1 MAETEMKLEP
11 GVILNEV
18 VSGCLRAAG
27 TNLYAWCRENDVN
40 HATAKQALFG
50 QSGGDRGKELLSKMI
65 ETAGRTQVEMT
76 YRKRIEDHAAA
87 ISGEAA

>member
-1 MAETEMKLEP
+1 MADAEMKLEP

-27 TNLYAWCRENDVN
+27 TNVYKWCRENGVN
-40 HATAKQALFG
+40 RASAKQALFG
-50 QSGGDRGKELLSKMI
+50 QAGGDRGKALLARMI
-65 ETAGRTQVEMT
+65 EAAGREQVEMT
-76 YRKRIEDHAAA
+76 YRKRIEEHAAA